1 MWKVVVRGIRETLER
16 RVCRTNVYSQSS
28 QDNAKNEVKTSLT
41 CQQKF
46 LPPIFIT
53 CDKSF
58 CGSVRSAGAK
68 DKKHEWNTKHSWPEA
83 VGWSSVL
90 AAGWVVC
97 QTLCFRKR
105 IFDRESNETLKSKL
119 YDYSG
124 VSFILTQILNLKPEN
139 ILPVTNCIGDSNKKS
154 KLKDSQWNAA
164 KPFGPITIEEALKE
178 AADEFINTHNIVI
191 GEYELRYGIKA
202 LEEKRYKDALMH
214 FSAGANLSS
223 SGSMFNLGL
232 CYELGIG
239 TLADQKKAAKYYNDA
254 ATHDH
259 ADALYNLG
267 VFHAQGRGG
276 LPIDIDIARTYFVR
290 AAKLGQ
296 VQAQHALDLEKAET
310 VKKNNNISIIA
321 NRCLTTE
328 RNLEKNK
335 ANDMRIKLNDYTL
348 NTNVDKILSTNFI
361 AKCTLGSSEYEKIAE
376 NPTQVFLDFL
386 GLRESSPAPIMIT
399 TNDCHM
405 PC

>member
-46 LPPIFIT
+46 LSPIFIT
-53 CDKSF
+53 YDKNF
-58 CGSVRSAGAK
+58 CGSAKSAGAK
-68 DKKHEWNTKHSWPEA
+68 GKKHEWNTKHGWPEA
-83 VGWSSVL
+83 VGWSSIL

-105 IFDRESNETLKSKL
+105 IFDRDSNETLK
-119 YDYSG
+119 
-124 VSFILTQILNLKPEN
+124 I
-139 ILPVTNCIGDSNKKS
+139 TNCIGNSNKKS
-154 KLKDSQWNAA
+154 KLQVQDSDSQWSAA
-164 KPFGPITIEEALKE
+164 KPFGPITIEEAFKE
-178 AADEFINTHNIVI
+178 AADEFTNTHKIVL

-202 LEEKRYKDALMH
+202 LKEKRYKDALMH

-223 SGSMFNLGL
+223 PGSMFNLGL

-239 TLADQKKAAKYYNDA
+239 TLADQKKAVKYYNDA
-254 ATHDH
+254 AAHDH

-267 VFHAQGRGG
+267 VFHAQGKGG
-276 LPIDIDIARTYFVR
+276 LPINIDIARTYFVR

-296 VQAQHALDLEKAET
+296 IQAQYALDLEKAET
-310 VKKNNNISIIA
+310 LQKNNNMFTIPNTCSK
-321 NRCLTTE
+321 T
-328 RNLEKNK
+328 EKNFK
-335 ANDMRIKLNDYTL
+335 NKTNDMRLKLNGYTL
-348 NTNVDKILSTNFI
+348 NTNVDKILSTNI
-361 AKCTLGSSEYEKIAE
+361 MEKCTLESSEYEKVVE
-376 NPTQVFLDFL
+376 DPTQVFLDFL
-386 GLRESSPAPIMIT
+386 GLRESSQAPIMIT
-399 TNDCHM
+399 TNNCHV